1 MKYIKLFEAFESN
14 TISKVMK
21 FINSKIGKNEFRKS
35 LIEVLKN
42 YDIPIDKI
50 KDSDVD
56 YLNRSKALNVKN
68 DSETKN
74 KFGIYCLKF
83 WFSIDEGYIGYTA
96 VGNDTFNYETWKNRN
111 KRSSGDNK
119 KFDTRALDYIE
130 SNLGITTGEISVA
143 KIEDYSNFKTGDKVI
158 GVFAEYY
165 EMDKITLAT
174 IWVDNYSQVYAIQ
187 DVSSGGSPDRDTQ
200 EVNGERVL
208 WRDFGRYSWNM
219 GTLNSPADD
228 HCYLHTYKESDKSLH
243 YKNGGKLD
251 EVDGV
256 KTNVLDFN
264 LPVGRDGFIGDWS
277 NSRSISSPEEI
288 DKADFGVV
296 FYLDN
301 MLDPDK
307 SEFYETPTDI
317 KKQRVEDRKD
327 ATKLLSDSQI
337 KDINIERYMSK
348 LISKMGI
355 ENDVTELKDLQK
367 VVLKSLCSE
376 FAFIALYSNRPR
388 LNNISSFSDRIKSLI
403 LAKNDDDK
411 KYYIRDIISTFKTI
425 NSESVG
431 FYKKYSDSKKLII
444 ENDFHIDVF
453 NKLYE
458 IGNYIYKYFSSV
470 EIKTLE
476 DLKMATFKLTSI
488 INLHND
494 RDFKLNDRILNIM
507 SEFYDKGDVA
517 YYCNRGKLTDDEL
530 KETIRRLGHIERYI
544 KSILK

>member
-21 FINSKIGKNEFRKS
+21 FINSKIGKNEFRGS
-35 LIEVLKN
+35 LISVLKN

-56 YLNRSKALNVKN
+56 YLNRAKVLNVKN
-68 DSETKN
+68 DNKVNN

-96 VGNDTFNYETWKNRN
+96 VGNDTFNYENWKNRY
-111 KRSSGDNK
+111 KRSSGENK
-119 KFDTRALDYIE
+119 KFDTRALDYINDE
-130 SNLGITTGEISVA
+130 LNITTGEISVA

-165 EMDKITLAT
+165 EMDRITLAT
-174 IWVDNYSQVYAIQ
+174 IWVDNYGQIYAIQ

-200 EVNGERVL
+200 EVNGGRVS
-208 WRDFGRYSWNM
+208 WRDFGRYSWNL

-243 YKNGGKLD
+243 YKESEILEDDK
-251 EVDGV
+251 E
-256 KTNVLDFN
+256 KINVLDFN
-264 LPVGRDGFIGDWS
+264 LPVGRDGLIGNWS
-277 NSRSISSPEEI
+277 NTRNISSPEEI
-288 DKADFGVV
+288 DKADFGVI

-317 KKQRVEDRKD
+317 KKQRSEDRKG

-337 KDINIERYMSK
+337 KDTNIARYMSK

-355 ENDVTELKDLQK
+355 EKDVTDLKDLQK
-367 VVLKSLCSE
+367 VVLKNLCGE

-388 LNNISSFSDRIKSLI
+388 LNNITNFSNHIRDLI
-403 LAKNDDDK
+403 LTKSDGDK
-411 KYYIRDIISTFKTI
+411 EYYIERAIEVFQTI
-425 NSESVG
+425 NTESSN
-431 FYKKYSDSKKLII
+431 FYKKYSDSKKEII
-444 ENDFHIDVF
+444 KNDYHIDIF
-453 NKLYE
+453 NKIYE
-458 IGNYIYKYFSSV
+458 IGNYIYEYFRNI
-470 EIKTLE
+470 EINTLE
-476 DLKMATFKLTSI
+476 DLRMVTFKMTSI
-488 INLHND
+488 IQLHND
-494 RDFKLNDRILNIM
+494 RDFRVHDRITNIM
-507 SEFYDKGDVA
+507 SEFYDKGDVS
-517 YYCNRGKLTDDEL
+517 YYCDKGRLSDDDE
-530 KETIRRLGHIERYI
+530 KESMKRLVHIERYI

>member
-21 FINSKIGKNEFRKS
+21 FINSKIGKNEFRGS
-35 LIEVLKN
+35 LLNVLRN

-56 YLNRSKALNVKN
+56 YLNRAKALNVKN
-68 DSETKN
+68 DNKVNN

-111 KRSSGDNK
+111 KRSSIGK

-158 GVFAEYY
+158 GVFNEYY
-165 EMDKITLAT
+165 ETSRITLAT
-174 IWVDNYSQVYAIQ
+174 IWVDNYGQIYAIQ
-187 DVSSGGSPDRDTQ
+187 GESSGGSPDRDTQ
-200 EVNGERVL
+200 EVNGERVS

-228 HCYLHTYKESDKSLH
+228 HCYLHIYKESDKPLH
-243 YKNGGKLD
+243 YN
-251 EVDGV
+251 DGEILEDDKE

-264 LPVGRDGFIGDWS
+264 LPVSRDGLIGNWS

-288 DKADFGVV
+288 DKADFGVI

-317 KKQRVEDRKD
+317 KKQRSEDREG
-327 ATKLLSDSQI
+327 ATKLLSDNQI
-337 KDINIERYMSK
+337 KDTNIARYMSK

-355 ENDVTELKDLQK
+355 EKDVTDLKDLQK
-367 VVLKSLCSE
+367 VVLKTLCGE

-388 LNNISSFSDRIKSLI
+388 LNNITNFSNHIKDLI
-403 LAKNDDDK
+403 LAKSDGDK
-411 KYYIRDIISTFKTI
+411 EYYIERAIESFKSI

-431 FYKKYSDSKKLII
+431 YYKKYTDSKKEII
-444 ENDFHIDVF
+444 KNDYHIDIF
-453 NKLYE
+453 NKIYE
-458 IGNYIYKYFSSV
+458 IGNYIYEYFRNI
-470 EIKTLE
+470 EINTLE
-476 DLKMATFKLTSI
+476 DLRMVTFKMTSI
-488 INLHND
+488 IQLHND
-494 RDFKLNDRILNIM
+494 RDFRVNDRILNIM
-507 SEFYDKGDVA
+507 SEFYDKGDVS
-517 YYCNRGKLTDDEL
+517 YYCTRGRLSDDDV
-530 KETIRRLGHIERYI
+530 KETMKRLGHIERYI

>member
-21 FINSKIGKNEFRKS
+21 FINSKIGKSEFRKS
-35 LIEVLKN
+35 LISVLRT

-56 YLNRSKALNVKN
+56 YLNRAKALNVKN
-68 DSETKN
+68 DNKVNN

-96 VGNDTFNYETWKNRN
+96 VGNDTFNYENWKNRN

-119 KFDTRALDYIE
+119 KFDTRALDYIMDE
-130 SNLGITTGEISVA
+130 LDITTGEISVA
-143 KIEDYSNFKTGDKVI
+143 KVDDYSNFKTGDKVI
-158 GVFAEYY
+158 GVFNEYY
-165 EMDKITLAT
+165 EMSRITLAT
-174 IWVDNYSQVYAIQ
+174 IWVDNYGQIYAIQ
-187 DVSSGGSPDRDTQ
+187 GESSGGSPDRDTQ
-200 EVNGERVL
+200 EVNGERVS

-228 HCYLHTYKESDKSLH
+228 HCYLHTYKESDKPLH
-243 YKNGGKLD
+243 YKQSEILEDDK
-251 EVDGV
+251 E
-256 KTNVLDFN
+256 KINVLDFN
-264 LPVGRDGFIGDWS
+264 LPVGRGGSIENWS

-288 DKADFGVV
+288 DKADFGVI

-317 KKQRVEDRKD
+317 KKQRSEDRKG

-337 KDINIERYMSK
+337 KDTNIARYMSK

-355 ENDVTELKDLQK
+355 EKDVTELKDLQK
-367 VVLKSLCSE
+367 VVLKNLCGE

-388 LNNISSFSDRIKSLI
+388 LSNITTFSNHIRDLI
-403 LAKNDDDK
+403 LTKSDGDK
-411 KYYIRDIISTFKTI
+411 EYYIERAIEVFQTI
-425 NSESVG
+425 NTESSNY
-431 FYKKYSDSKKLII
+431 YKKYSDSKKEII
-444 ENDFHIDVF
+444 KNDYHIDIF
-453 NKLYE
+453 NKIYE
-458 IGNYIYKYFSSV
+458 IGNYIYEYFRNI
-470 EIKTLE
+470 EINTLE
-476 DLKMATFKLTSI
+476 DLRMVIFKMTSI

-494 RDFKLNDRILNIM
+494 SNFRIHDRITNIM
-507 SEFYDKGDVA
+507 SEFYDKGDVT
-517 YYCNRGKLTDDEL
+517 YYCDKGRLSDDEE
-530 KETIRRLGHIERYI
+530 KESMKRLGHIERYI